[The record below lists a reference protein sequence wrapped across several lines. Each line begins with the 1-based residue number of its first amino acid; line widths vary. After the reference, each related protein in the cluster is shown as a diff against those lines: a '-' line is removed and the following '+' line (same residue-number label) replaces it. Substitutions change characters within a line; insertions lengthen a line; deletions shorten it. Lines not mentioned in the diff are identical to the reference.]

1 MKDSEFP
8 MNIPVHVIIVTH
20 NSATLLPVC
29 LAHLNAQRQPISTVI
44 IVDSGS
50 EDSRYLDNLDCRWPI
65 VVVKNRNIGFGRAN
79 NIGFQQIQG
88 DDGVVVFLNPD
99 TFLPV
104 DFLAGAVN
112 RLEANPLAGAISGK
126 LLGFDLKQM
135 KATGKIDSTGIYR
148 RWYGR
153 WYDRGQG
160 QDDTGQYEKEE
171 SVPALCGALMVCRL
185 LALKEDCGQPFDPD
199 FFLYKEDIE
208 LSIRLRKRGWELIYS
223 AALPAFHCR
232 GWNQNR
238 QSIPYELRIIAAKN
252 EVLLYKKHP
261 SIYVLWA
268 LMKMLLVKVFRL

>member
-1 MKDSEFP
+1 MKESKLSL
-8 MNIPVHVIIVTH
+8 NVSVHVIIVTH
-20 NSATLLPVC
+20 NSSSLLPVC
-29 LAHLNAQRQPISTVI
+29 LAHLNAQSQRVSTVI
-44 IVDSGS
+44 VVDSGS
-50 EDSRYLDNLDCRWPI
+50 QDSRYLDNLDCLWPLI
-65 VVVKNRNIGFGRAN
+65 VFKNSNIGFGKAN
-79 NIGFQQIQG
+79 NLGFQHIHG

-104 DFLAGAVN
+104 DFLAGAVR
-112 RLEANPLAGAISGK
+112 RLEANPLAAVVSGK
-126 LLGFDLKQM
+126 LLGFDFSQM

-160 QDDTGQYEKEE
+160 QADQGQYEREE

-185 LALKEDCGQPFDPD
+185 LALKEDGREPFDPD

-232 GWNQNR
+232 GWNKNR

-252 EVLLYKKHP
+252 EVLLYKRHP

-268 LMKMLLVKVFRL
+268 LMKLFLVKMFRL